1 MRTLVSIVF
10 LIIFFVSSCSQKVV
24 KRTNKGR
31 RPRMTEPLKSL
42 DVRKKVALLS
52 FFNESPFGGQDL
64 GVTATEELRE
74 ELSRAGEFIVD
85 GVANRLFGSS
95 KEIYSGGGVKL
106 VQIARKAKLSGI
118 NLVIYGRV
126 IDARVKEKSDEIGIV
141 RKLNSFTSSKIE
153 IRVFDVNSNK
163 EVYNQ
168 ILKGYADDSTY
179 RFFRTNR
186 ESKLAYRQDLL
197 RYAVRVAV
205 RRGIQELLD
214 VSAKMD
220 WTGRVAKIIGNKIYV
235 NAGRKSGLNI
245 GDILK
250 VLTEG
255 NEIYDPESG
264 ALIGL
269 SKGEIKGTIEVIDFF
284 GPDGSIAIIHSGSS
298 VLEGDFVQ
306 LY

>member
-1 MRTLVSIVF
+1 MMARAVLLLLLS
-10 LIIFFVSSCSQKVV
+10 FFVSCSVNVV
-24 KRTNKGR
+24 RRTNKGK
-31 RPRMTEPLKSL
+31 RPRMSPTQKSF
-42 DVRKKVALLS
+42 DVRKKVALLT
-52 FFNESPFGGQDL
+52 FFNESPHGGQDL
-64 GVTATEELRE
+64 GVTATEELRG
-74 ELSRAGEFIVD
+74 ELSRAGEFVID
-85 GVANRLFGSS
+85 SMANKLFGSS

-126 IDARVKEKSDEIGIV
+126 VDARIKEKSDEIGII
-141 RKLNSFTSSKIE
+141 RKLKSYTSSRLE
-153 IRVFDVNSNK
+153 VRVFDVNSNK
-163 EVYNQ
+163 EVYNE
-168 ILKGYADDSTY
+168 IVNGYADDSTF

-186 ESKLAYRQDLL
+186 ESTLSYRRELI
-197 RYAVRVAV
+197 RYAVKVAA
-205 RRGIQELLD
+205 RRSVPPIIEI
-214 VSAKMD
+214 SAKMD
-220 WTGRVAKIIGNKIYV
+220 WTGRVAKIIGNKIYI
-235 NAGRKSGLNI
+235 NAGRDSGINI

-284 GPDGSIAIIHSGSS
+284 GPDGAIAILHSGSS
-298 VLEGDFVQ
+298 VLEGDFIQ

>member
-1 MRTLVSIVF
+1 MSP
-10 LIIFFVSSCSQKVV
+10 
-24 KRTNKGR
+24 
-31 RPRMTEPLKSL
+31 PRESL
-42 DVRKKVALLS
+42 DVRKKVALLT
-52 FFNESPFGGQDL
+52 FFNESPIGGQDL
-64 GVTATEELRE
+64 GITATEELRA
-74 ELSRAGEFIVD
+74 ELSRAGEFVVD
-85 GVANRLFGSS
+85 PMANKVFGSS

-126 IDARVKEKSDEIGIV
+126 VDARVKEKSDEIGIV
-141 RKLNSFTSSKIE
+141 RKLKSYTSSKVE
-153 IRVFDVNSNK
+153 VRVFDVNSNK
-163 EVYNQ
+163 EVYNE
-168 ILKGYADDSTY
+168 LVKGYADDSTY

-186 ESKLAYRQDLL
+186 ESKLAYRRDLL
-197 RYAVRVAV
+197 RYSVRVAV
-205 RRGIQELLD
+205 RRSIQSILD
-214 VSAKMD
+214 VSSKMD

-235 NAGRKSGLNI
+235 NAGRESGLNI

-284 GPDGSIAIIHSGSS
+284 GPDGAIAILHSGSS

>member
-1 MRTLVSIVF
+1 MKAKVCTLLLLCLLVS
-10 LIIFFVSSCSQKVV
+10 CSRNVV
-24 KRTNKGR
+24 KRTSQGR
-31 RPRMTEPLKSL
+31 RPRMSPPRESL
-42 DVRKKVALLS
+42 DVRKKVALLT
-52 FFNESPFGGQDL
+52 FFNESPVGGQDL
-64 GVTATEELRE
+64 GITATEELRG
-74 ELSRAGEFIVD
+74 ELSRAGEFVVD
-85 GVANRLFGSS
+85 SMANKVFGSS

-118 NLVIYGRV
+118 NLVVYGRV
-126 IDARVKEKSDEIGIV
+126 VDARVKEKSDEIGIV
-141 RKLNSFTSSKIE
+141 RKLKSYTSSQVE
-153 IRVFDVNSNK
+153 VRVFDVNSNK
-163 EVYNQ
+163 EVYNE
-168 ILKGYADDSTY
+168 LVKGYADDSTY

-186 ESKLAYRQDLL
+186 ESTLAYRRDLL
-197 RYAVRVAV
+197 RYSVRVAV
-205 RRGIQELLD
+205 RRSIQNILD

-235 NAGRKSGLNI
+235 NAGRESGLNI

-284 GPDGSIAIIHSGSS
+284 GPDGAIAILHSGSS

-306 LY
+306 LF

>member
-1 MRTLVSIVF
+1 MSP
-10 LIIFFVSSCSQKVV
+10 
-24 KRTNKGR
+24 
-31 RPRMTEPLKSL
+31 PRESL
-42 DVRKKVALLS
+42 DVRKKVALLT
-52 FFNESPFGGQDL
+52 FFNESPVGGQDL
-64 GVTATEELRE
+64 GITATEELRG
-74 ELSRAGEFIVD
+74 ELSRAGEFVVD
-85 GVANRLFGSS
+85 SMANKVFGSS

-118 NLVIYGRV
+118 NLVVYGRV
-126 IDARVKEKSDEIGIV
+126 VDARVKEKSDEIGIV
-141 RKLNSFTSSKIE
+141 RKLKSYTSSQVE
-153 IRVFDVNSNK
+153 VRVFDVNSNK
-163 EVYNQ
+163 EVYNE
-168 ILKGYADDSTY
+168 LVKGYADDSTY

-186 ESKLAYRQDLL
+186 ESTLAYRRDLL
-197 RYAVRVAV
+197 RYSVRVAV
-205 RRGIQELLD
+205 RRSIQNILD

-235 NAGRKSGLNI
+235 NAGRESGLNI

-284 GPDGSIAIIHSGSS
+284 GPDGAIAILHSGSS